1 MRASPSHFLV
11 VLRRCFTFWE
21 KSLSRQSSRLIP
33 SLLQLR
39 KVHLDLISD
48 NFMITKDQFWLVKDS
63 IQTDEQG
70 CLNLELKTRS
80 TEYRI
85 FTNKLGQIL
94 LDPISNIPDREQWL
108 WQNPEAKASV
118 QRGIEQAAKGEVH
131 DLGDF
136 SQYQDLEIED

>member
-1 MRASPSHFLV
+1 
-11 VLRRCFTFWE
+11 
-21 KSLSRQSSRLIP
+21 
-33 SLLQLR
+33 
-39 KVHLDLISD
+39 
-48 NFMITKDQFWLVKDS
+48 MIIKDHFWLVKDS

-70 CLNLELKTRS
+70 CINLELETRS

-108 WQNPEAKASV
+108 WQNSEALASV